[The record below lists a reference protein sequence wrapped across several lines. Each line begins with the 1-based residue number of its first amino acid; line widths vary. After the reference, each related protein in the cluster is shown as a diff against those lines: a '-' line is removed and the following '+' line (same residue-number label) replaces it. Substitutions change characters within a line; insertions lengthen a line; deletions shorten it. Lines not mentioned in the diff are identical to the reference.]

1 MYAASYIYMYMY
13 IEYHATTGVTK
24 ADYGELMKED
34 GLDIEKMET
43 KAREFTLSGD
53 YRRMLARAGVC
64 VALIEP

>member
-1 MYAASYIYMYMY
+1 
-13 IEYHATTGVTK
+13 VTK